1 MGRKTVISVFLLDD
15 HSLVR
20 AGYRM
25 ILQQQMDI
33 NVVGECHSGEEAL
46 KQIRQLK
53 PDIVLCDLH
62 MPGLSGLEVTERLHK
77 ANSSSKVIIVSVQQD
92 GPMPKRLLDAGASGY
107 LGKACDADELL
118 RAIRDVAL
126 GKRYLA
132 NELAQKMA
140 LGKKADSP
148 FDSLTAR
155 EIEISLL
162 FCQGWRAEHM
172 AKKLCVSSK
181 TVATHKYRI
190 LAKLGVHDTIALAR
204 LAALYGIS
212 EPMPLL

>member
-1 MGRKTVISVFLLDD
+1 VISVFLLDD

-25 ILQQQMDI
+25 ILQQHMDI
-33 NVVGECHSGEEAL
+33 TVVGEGHSGEDGL

-77 ANSSSKVIIVSVQQD
+77 VNSTSKVIIVSVQQD
-92 GPMPKRLLDAGASGY
+92 GPMPKKLLDAGASGY
-107 LGKACDADELL
+107 LGKACNADELL
-118 RAIRDVAL
+118 RAIREVAR

-132 NELAQKMA
+132 NDLAQNMVF
-140 LGKKADSP
+140 GKQNTSP
-148 FDSLTAR
+148 FDLLSAR
-155 EIEISLL
+155 EIEISML
-162 FCQGWRAEHM
+162 FCQGWKAEAM

-190 LAKLGVHDTIALAR
+190 LYKLGIKDTIALAR
-204 LAALYGIS
+204 LATLYGIT
-212 EPMPLL
+212 EPLHML

>member
-1 MGRKTVISVFLLDD
+1 MITVFLLDD

-20 AGYRM
+20 AGYRL
-25 ILQQQMDI
+25 ILQQQLDI
-33 NVVGECHSGEEAL
+33 TVVGECHSGEQAL

-77 ANSSSKVIIVSVQQD
+77 ANSVTKVIIVSVQQD

-107 LGKACDADELL
+107 LGKACEAEELL
-118 RAIRDVAL
+118 RAIREVAL

-132 NELAQKMA
+132 NELAQKLA
-140 LGKKADSP
+140 LGKKVDSP
-148 FDSLTAR
+148 FELLSAR
-155 EIEISLL
+155 EIEISML
-162 FCQGWRAEHM
+162 FCQGWRAEDM

-190 LAKLGVHDTIALAR
+190 LGKLGVHDTIALAR
-204 LAALYGIS
+204 LAALYGIT
-212 EPMPLL
+212 EPMPML